1 MEALLKFIQDQKL
14 YIDAAHALSSALNI
28 IGWCF
33 GAVVLLTY
41 WRRIKSISVGP
52 LNFQMQEAVEAAA
65 TAARDWQ
72 AKASTPQTVNV
83 PDIRATI
90 SPAFAPGVADNLIGK
105 SILWVDDN
113 PANNELVVR
122 TLKKLRLNVE
132 QATSTE
138 EALAEMERRRF
149 DLVISDMGRGRDM
162 RAGYGLLKAIRD
174 RGSQVPFL
182 IFSSSD
188 RPEYR
193 KEAAVLGA
201 QLSTNDMLE
210 LIAHVIK
217 YLGKNGAP

>member
-1 MEALLKFIQDQKL
+1 
-14 YIDAAHALSSALNI
+14 
-28 IGWCF
+28 
-33 GAVVLLTY
+33 VVLDEFQ
-41 WRRIKSISVGP
+41 KS
-52 LNFQMQEAVEAAA
+52 FH
-65 TAARDWQ
+65 
-72 AKASTPQTVNV
+72 
-83 PDIRATI
+83 
-90 SPAFAPGVADNLIGK
+90 NLIGR

-113 PANNELVVR
+113 PANNELIVR

-138 EALAEMERRRF
+138 EALAEMERRRC

-188 RPEYR
+188 KPEYR

-210 LIAHVIK
+210 LIAHIIK
-217 YLGKNGAP
+217 YLGQPSSR

>member
-1 MEALLKFIQDQKL
+1 
-14 YIDAAHALSSALNI
+14 
-28 IGWCF
+28 
-33 GAVVLLTY
+33 
-41 WRRIKSISVGP
+41 
-52 LNFQMQEAVEAAA
+52 
-65 TAARDWQ
+65 
-72 AKASTPQTVNV
+72 V

-105 SILWVDDN
+105 SVLWVDDN

-138 EALAEMERRRF
+138 EALAEMQHRRF

-162 RAGYGLLKAIRD
+162 RAGYGLLKAIRG
-174 RGSQVPFL
+174 RGSRVPFL

-188 RPEYR
+188 KPEFR
-193 KEAAVLGA
+193 KEAAILGA

-217 YLGKNGAP
+217 YLSKP